1 MIEEGL
7 EHACLAQPVEALPH
21 AVPLAEPLRQR
32 PPGDVVAGKVV
43 QCFEKKPIV
52 ATLVAAP
59 RQGSSKHL
67 QCHRPIRFRHHRGHR
82 RPPNQSAAHES
93 DKVTLGNPQTDTCGN
108 PSTPPNRNGLRW
120 RDAPQEY
127 GPHKTLYNRWKRWGE
142 MGVFGRMM
150 E

>member
-1 MIEEGL
+1 
-7 EHACLAQPVEALPH
+7 
-21 AVPLAEPLRQR
+21 
-32 PPGDVVAGKVV
+32 PGDVVAGKVV

-108 PSTPPNRNGLRW
+108 PSTPPSLRW
-120 RDAPQEY
+120 AEKSARRCR
-127 GPHKTLYNRWKRWGE
+127 KTSTRLRRE
-142 MGVFGRMM
+142 TMSTLAI
-150 E
+150 